1 MDFIQDMFKDS
12 AAETTFLIIGVV
24 GLIFLVISL
33 ILDGIFEALSFGDG
47 PLSLTTISAFLGIFG
62 FSALICYTTFGWGAM
77 ASAGAGSI
85 PAVLGGFGAWA
96 ITQFLKKS
104 EHSDTVS
111 STSLVGA
118 TAAVTLSI
126 PKQGGGYGEISIRH
140 NDNVYNFSAT
150 SDDEIP
156 KGKQVTVDHAISNTL
171 VSVSLVTQPDPHL
184 EVAEDGIPELPD
196 TAVETDKN

>member
-1 MDFIQDMFKDS
+1 MFKDS
-12 AAETTFLIIGVV
+12 AAGTTFLIIGVV

-33 ILDGIFEALSFGDG
+33 ILDGIFEAFSFGDG

-85 PAVLGGFGAWA
+85 PAILGGLGAWA

-111 STSLVGA
+111 STALVGA

-126 PKQGGGYGEISIRH
+126 PKQGGYGEISIRH

-156 KGKQVTVDHAISNTL
+156 KGKQVIVDRVISNTL
-171 VSVSLVTQPDPHL
+171 VAVSLVTKPDPHL

-196 TAVETDKN
+196 TAIEADQN